1 MTLYSTH
8 TDVST
13 LIHGIIRMK
22 NAIAVI
28 GTFTLV
34 GFVVAAVV
42 VILFV

>member
-1 MTLYSTH
+1 
-8 TDVST
+8 
-13 LIHGIIRMK
+13 MK

-34 GFVVAAVV
+34 GFVVAALV